1 MFVANRIEMTKDYT
15 DSHQWHY
22 IGSKDNPADY
32 SSRGIDEA
40 NEKAKYHLLCGNQKH
55 SEPFK
60 TTKHFTGWSINK
72 KMSSDQ
78 LHFNW
83 KGPPGS
89 S

>member
-1 MFVANRIEMTKDYT
+1 MTKDYT
-15 DSHQWHY
+15 DSHQCHY

-60 TTKHFTGWSINK
+60 TIKHFTGWSINVFR
-72 KMSSDQ
+72 SVAFQ
-78 LHFNW
+78 LERTSW
-83 KGPPGS
+83 KLLRAVHLLGTK
-89 S
+89 